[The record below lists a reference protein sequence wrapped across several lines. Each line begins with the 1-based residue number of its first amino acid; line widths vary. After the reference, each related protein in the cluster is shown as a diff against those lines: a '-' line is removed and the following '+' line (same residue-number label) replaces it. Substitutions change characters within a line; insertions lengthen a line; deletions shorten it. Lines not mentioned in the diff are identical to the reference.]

1 MQVAL
6 ERHGY
11 RVVCAYS
18 FQAAV
23 RVDLSHVDAIVSDIL
38 LPDGKGTDLLR
49 RLKLEREVPA
59 IAFSGLARSSDIES
73 ARQAGFDAY
82 LTKPVDFPR
91 LMSALGGVLE
101 RAAPAPASA

>member
-1 MQVAL
+1 MAL

-11 RVVCAYS
+11 RVVCADS
-18 FQAAV
+18 VQSAV

-49 RLKLEREVPA
+49 RLRLECQVPA
-59 IAFSGLARSSDIES
+59 IAFSGLARRSDIES

-82 LTKPVDFPR
+82 LTKRVDFPR
-91 LMSALGGVLE
+91 LMSALGGMLE
-101 RAAPAPASA
+101 QAAPASA